1 MKKRLYKLFPNIED
15 KQAQVLAE
23 IWGEVVDQIFHEMDR
38 ISKPQM
44 TELHINLREE
54 MILEFA
60 RLRHHIE
67 SKVIET
73 QTSERLPNDIDLEVE
88 REHCL
93 GAIGKQKILN
103 TGKILADN
111 IWLEKYHNRWKLKT
125 RSALEKENTPT
136 ASKPLKINEV
146 TDNHFIPKSFIKR
159 YWSEEGII
167 RKNSISK
174 GIVNY
179 IDTSFGKWGFVQ
191 NLYSDKLEAYFG
203 LIEGDAAI
211 PIQKVLKVEPLNT
224 LHKQALVG
232 FIVIQKIRNPA
243 FIESYNE
250 KLKPIIEQHYGV
262 EKANDTE
269 HVQFIYES
277 IFNNHEVYRNLS
289 KPLFD
294 NQWVLVRSPQKAIV
308 LPDTCNIFTRVNGEP
323 LTIVP
328 LSVSDCLVILPQ
340 KADEYS
346 WPWYITATPEL
357 ERWLLCFLIEH
368 SRTEFL
374 SSTKQDI
381 TTIETAENIGEK
393 IIKTLLKLGE
403 SRGVSSERTNSRFTA
418 F

>member
-1 MKKRLYKLFPNIED
+1 MKKRLCKLFPDTEE
-15 KQAQVLAE
+15 KQGQALAD

-54 MILEFA
+54 MVLEFA
-60 RLRHHIE
+60 KLRHHIE
-67 SKVIET
+67 SKVIEA

-93 GAIGKQKILN
+93 GDIGKQKILN
-103 TGKILADN
+103 TGKILAEN
-111 IWLEKYHNRWKLKT
+111 VWLEKFHNRWKLKT
-125 RSALEKENTPT
+125 RSALKKENTPPV
-136 ASKPLKINEV
+136 SKPLKINEV

-159 YWSEEGII
+159 YWAEEGLI

-174 GIVNY
+174 GTVNY
-179 IDTSFGKWGFVQ
+179 KDTSFGTWGFVQ
-191 NLYSDKLEAYFG
+191 NLYSNKLEAYFG

-211 PIQKVLKVEPLNT
+211 PIQKVLKVEPLNKPQ
-224 LHKQALVG
+224 KQALVG
-232 FIVIQKIRNPA
+232 FIVIQYIRNPV
-243 FIESYNE
+243 FIESHNE

-269 HVQFIYES
+269 HVEFIYES

-308 LPDTCNIFTRVNGEP
+308 LPDTCNIFTSVNGEP
-323 LTIVP
+323 LTVVP
-328 LSVSDCLVILPQ
+328 LTVSDCLVILPQ
-340 KADEYS
+340 KADEYP

-368 SRTEFL
+368 SRAEFL

-381 TTIETAENIGEK
+381 ATIETIESGGEK
-393 IIKTLLKLGE
+393 IIRTILELGK
-403 SRGVSSERTNSRFTA
+403 SRSVSTERTKFRPTA